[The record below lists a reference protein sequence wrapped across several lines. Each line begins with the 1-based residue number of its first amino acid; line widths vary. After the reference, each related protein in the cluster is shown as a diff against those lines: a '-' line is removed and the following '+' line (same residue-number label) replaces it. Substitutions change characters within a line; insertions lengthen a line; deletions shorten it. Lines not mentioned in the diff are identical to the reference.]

1 METFNNKVLAKIGD
15 EVKTEDSYFENQL
28 PDPPPDLFDGTM
40 EEDELLINEEEASA
54 PDIDTFINESVPDG
68 EDYDE
73 YVGNM
78 VMMEIGDQRLRC
90 VV

>member
-1 METFNNKVLAKIGD
+1 MYKR
-15 EVKTEDSYFENQL
+15 Q
-28 PDPPPDLFDGTM
+28 
-40 EEDELLINEEEASA
+40 LLINEEEASA

-90 VV
+90 VVKTQVA